1 MAKSGKALP
10 LIALIIAISGL
21 LVGGYAAVQISL
33 RQNYVL
39 PVARVFLG
47 GDYDLSSGMPYK
59 LLDFTDKS
67 FDSHNAFD
75 LTSDAYIVPEAG
87 YYQITAQYS
96 IFSYDQDFFM
106 IGIWQN
112 ETTVGVCS
120 YFAAGSTNTFTVSI
134 TDIIFANVGD
144 AISIFGYIY
153 NTLDNPRTLF
163 AGEGHTFFS
172 IAKLS
177 QS

>member
-1 MAKSGKALP
+1 MAKTGKALP

-21 LVGGYAAVQISL
+21 LVGGYAAIQMNL
-33 RQNYVL
+33 RGNYVL
-39 PVARVFLG
+39 PVAKVFLG
-47 GDYDLSSGMPYK
+47 GAYDLSSGMPYK

-67 FDSHNAFD
+67 FDSRNAFD
-75 LTSDAYIVPEAG
+75 LTSDAYIVPETG
-87 YYQITAQYS
+87 YYQIIAQYN
-96 IFSYDQDFFM
+96 IQSYDQDFFT

-112 ETTVGVCS
+112 DTIVGACS
-120 YFAAGSTNTFTVSI
+120 YFAAGSTNTFTVAI

-144 AISIFGYIY
+144 PISIFAYVYYTSGS
-153 NTLDNPRTLF
+153 PRTLF

-177 QS
+177 